1 MSRTITRFDYRAL
14 GRLPA
19 GTMNRTESAYAAHL
33 ELLKASG
40 DVLWWK
46 FEGLKFR
53 LADKTFLTPDFVVMT
68 RSGLIELHDVKGFLM
83 EDANVKMKVAA
94 SMYPFEFFII
104 RKSKSFWMKIP
115 VSRETET
122 KETAA

>member
-19 GTMNRTESAYAAHL
+19 GQMNKLESAYAAHL